1 MALSVE
7 AREDKMV
14 DIEVLRLAL
23 SKEEEAIQLY
33 QGMIKTNP
41 GIKDLLYELI
51 TEEQK
56 HKIMLEKRISG
67 LVR

>member
-1 MALSVE
+1 MI
-7 AREDKMV
+7 

-33 QGMIKTNP
+33 QRMIQTNP
-41 GIKDLLYELI
+41 AIKDLLYELV

-56 HKIMLEKRISG
+56 HKILLQKRIAA
-67 LVR
+67 LQR